1 MHNGF
6 QVMHYQIYR
15 FTGYLLVHLTV
26 PDFFWA
32 KIYPNLPCA
41 PQTHPLSLFSRLANI
56 CPCQLLE
63 RRHRNLEMAEALC
76 TLCSSYPKACGV
88 SALLLQQQLR
98 KLRAHLHAVQEKS
111 VRQTSLSSFFSNN
124 LSPMD
129 VNTIKYTVLLSFRLT
144 TYSDF
149 GSVTF
154 LVEVTNNHTLWHIS
168 SCIRCHNA

>member
-1 MHNGF
+1 MDFRLCIIKSTDSQG
-6 QVMHYQIYR
+6 IYL
-15 FTGYLLVHLTV
+15 FTLLYLI
-26 PDFFWA
+26 FFER
-32 KIYPNLPCA
+32 KSTL
-41 PQTHPLSLFSRLANI
+41 I
-56 CPCQLLE
+56 CPV
-63 RRHRNLEMAEALC
+63 RHKHTPWAYFPDLPTFVHASCWREDTEILRWAEALC